1 MTSDLDTA
9 RDDLAFMRALVQSG
23 DDGQKQFGE
32 TYFAAGLIYGGEM
45 LMHAAQARGWLP
57 GTDLPALAI
66 GLGPT
71 VLFLVVMGFILARHR
86 RLRPSGVVG
95 RAIGSAFGA
104 AGMSNLALI
113 AVIGAVAWREH
124 SATTWLI
131 YPCAVFVLQ
140 GAAWLVAALMRRR
153 AWMGLVALGWFASA
167 IAMAINVQAPA
178 YYVLFAGLGLL
189 GCMLAPGAVMMR
201 LASRRPA

>member
-1 MTSDLDTA
+1 MNPDLDAA

-32 TYFAAGLIYGGEM
+32 TYFAAGLIYGGQM

-57 GTDLPALAI
+57 SANLPALAI

-71 VLFLVVMGFILARHR
+71 LVFLVVMGFILARHR
-86 RLRPSGVVG
+86 RIRPGGTVG

-124 SATTWLI
+124 SVTTWLI

-153 AWMGLVALGWFASA
+153 LWMGLVAFGWFAA
-167 IAMAINVQAPA
+167 AVAMAVNVQSPD
-178 YYVLFAGLGLL
+178 YYILFAGLGMLA
-189 GCMLAPGAVMMR
+189 CMLVPGAVMIR
-201 LASRRPA
+201 LSSRKPA